1 MKKSRKCLF
10 SDMSVLCVV
19 HILWIA
25 KKQTLCS
32 GRSVVVNREDRMEVA
47 GTSDGQYAPT
57 HDSAYIIVQGDS

>member
-1 MKKSRKCLF
+1 
-10 SDMSVLCVV
+10 MSVLCVV

-25 KKQTLCS
+25 KKQTLC
-32 GRSVVVNREDRMEVA
+32 GGIVCRSVVVNREDRMEVA